1 MDKNLIYIYNN
12 STFKKM
18 YQLDFPNFT
27 LFERARNLKINRSIG
42 KEADIA
48 TIDQSTLR
56 FRVFYRI

>member
-27 LFERARNLKINRSIG
+27 LFERARNLKSIE
-42 KEADIA
+42 KEVDIA